1 MFLCYSPWPPRP
13 RNIKDQRFHTFE
25 QADTYPALTAGYG
38 AQTALGTIS
47 LEPYANLAHVH
58 LRTSGFTDYGG
69 IAALSGK
76 SSSFDQTFSTL
87 GLRAQSEFEL
97 DNGTKI
103 KARGAVGWRRAFN
116 AQTPKAKLNFA
127 GGNVFDIAGVPMTRD
142 SLVLEAGLDAKVS
155 KSMTIGASYVGQI
168 SGSQQAHGFKA
179 SLNWKF

>member
-1 MFLCYSPWPPRP
+1 
-13 RNIKDQRFHTFE
+13 
-25 QADTYPALTAGYG
+25 
-38 AQTALGTIS
+38 
-47 LEPYANLAHVH
+47 
-58 LRTSGFTDYGG
+58 
-69 IAALSGK
+69 LSGK

-103 KARGAVGWRRAFN
+103 TARGAVGWRRAFN